1 MVENRVSQKRSTCWG
16 RSSSS
21 AASEMVRNASGDFS
35 TPNPFAR
42 KAYFPARTI
51 DLKILDF
58 NTLLGLNTRTWRGR
72 IGTSS
77 PVLGLR
83 PMRWF
88 LERTWNE
95 PKELSLTFWPE
106 TKASP
111 IKLRKRST
119 SSADSVRDRP
129 TDS

>member
-1 MVENRVSQKRSTCWG
+1 MVENRVSQKRKTCWG

-21 AASEMVRNASGDFS
+21 AASEIVRNASGDLS
-35 TPNPFAR
+35 TPNPFQR

-51 DLKILDF
+51 DLLILDF
-58 NTLLGLNTRTWRGR
+58 NTLLGLNTSTCLGR

-88 LERTWNE
+88 LERTWKE
-95 PKELSLTFWPE
+95 PNELSLTFWPL

-111 IKLRKRST
+111 MSARKRST

-129 TDS
+129 TCS

>member
-1 MVENRVSQKRSTCWG
+1 MVEKRVSQKRRTCWG

-21 AASEMVRNASGDFS
+21 AASDIVRKASGDFS
-35 TPNPFAR
+35 TEVETR
-42 KAYFPARTI
+42 WIAYFPVRTI
-51 DLKILDF
+51 DLLILDF
-58 NTLLGLNTRTWRGR
+58 NTLDGLNTRTCRGR

-83 PMRWF
+83 PIRSF

-95 PKELSLTFWPE
+95 PKEESLTFSPA
-106 TKASP
+106 TSASP
-111 IKLRKRST
+111 ISVRNRST

-129 TDS
+129 TLS